1 MTNSTVVVN
10 VHNTSTEVLIIISQ
24 TVFFVLLFLLLK
36 NGLVDRRGMLSSKE
50 RINDEMF
57 QIMAIFFAIFVII
70 GLFMIPIESYEYANF
85 VVPITYFIMII
96 IVTWELYVVFGK
108 DKGTSSTTGTRVS
121 KTVRF
126 NLTPDIETGVASK
139 KTDLHTSSNQD
150 GPSASKFWSGPNRSS
165 IKSAFSF
172 RGLSSTGTGGTTKRP
187 VNF

>member
-1 MTNSTVVVN
+1 MTNTTVTIN

-70 GLFMIPIESYEYANF
+70 GLFMIPIESYEYAHF
-85 VVPITYFIMII
+85 VVPITYVLMII
-96 IVTWELYVVFGK
+96 IVGWELYVVFGK
-108 DKGTSSTTGTRVS
+108 ETTGTTGAGVKR
-121 KTVRF
+121 VRF
-126 NLTPDIETGVASK
+126 DIESGTTSK
-139 KTDLHTSSNQD
+139 KTDLKTSADQ
-150 GPSASKFWSGPNRSS
+150 GTPSGGSSSKFWSGTNRSS

-172 RGLSSTGTGGTTKRP
+172 GPSFGSGSSTNRGTTKRP